1 MLHGCSPPAYRVL
14 LSAHCNRVRCEAD
27 WHLGP
32 DWAPR
37 LRDYDLWFVSAG
49 RGRMLTSDGEVA
61 LAPGVGLWMRPGR
74 RYEATHDPAA
84 PLVVNFFHFTLAEPP
99 AASHRPPK
107 FSARR
112 TPISSKP

>member
-1 MLHGCSPPAYRVL
+1 MAAPPPAYRVL

-61 LAPGVGLWMRPGR
+61 LAPGGCVPAG
-74 RYEATHDPAA
+74 ATKP
-84 PLVVNFFHFTLAEPP
+84 PTTLPP
-99 AASHRPPK
+99 RWS
-107 FSARR
+107 
-112 TPISSKP
+112 